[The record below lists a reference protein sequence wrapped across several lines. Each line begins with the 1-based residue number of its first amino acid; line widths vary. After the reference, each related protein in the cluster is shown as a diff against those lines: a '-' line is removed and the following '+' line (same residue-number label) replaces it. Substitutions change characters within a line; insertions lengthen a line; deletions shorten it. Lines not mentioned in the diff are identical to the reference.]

1 MQSAL
6 PRVRFQSEY
15 PVKKVVSPLIELPI
29 EYQLVEKAGQGSFG
43 EIYKIYNTLTR
54 TLHACKVEFKDTRQ
68 QNQQSLLVKE
78 YNTFQQL
85 KGIPQVPQPY
95 QLIQQQDY
103 KLIIMP
109 YYGSGNLEELRKK
122 QIHEKFSETCIIRMA
137 YCLISV
143 IEAVHERKYVH
154 RDIKP
159 ENFLVGSFGD
169 HHTVYLIDFGLAKP
183 FVDAQGIHIQQ
194 ADNKGMVGT
203 ARYTS
208 INSHLGAEQ
217 SRRDDLEAM
226 CYVLLYLYNGQL
238 PWQNFNCQTRQ
249 EKFLKIL
256 EAKQKFA
263 SGQLEINIPP
273 ILKKI
278 YDHSKG
284 LRFDE
289 QPNYSKMKEICKEG
303 FSKTRPYCFDW
314 CVVDCKI
321 KPFEDINDGQS
332 ELASEFST
340 VRKQLKG
347 QTTDQI
353 STNLKKILPCEQIK
367 EEDEESISE
376 LPNVQKITKFYQN
389 KKH

>member
-1 MQSAL
+1 MQTTL
-6 PRVRFQSEY
+6 PKVRLQSEY
-15 PVKKVVSPLIELPI
+15 PVKKVVSPQIELPAEFI
-29 EYQLVEKAGQGSFG
+29 LVEKAGQGSFG
-43 EIYKIYNTLTR
+43 EIYKIYNTITK

-78 YNTFQQL
+78 YNTLMQL
-85 KGIPQVPQPY
+85 KGNQQIPQPY

-109 YYGSGNLEELRKK
+109 FYGSGNLEELRKK
-122 QIHEKFSETCIIRMA
+122 QLNEKFSETCIIRLA
-137 YCLISV
+137 YCLITA
-143 IEAVHERKYVH
+143 IESVHERKFVH

-159 ENFLVGSFGD
+159 ENFLVGSNGD

-183 FVDAQGIHIQQ
+183 YLDQQGIHIPQ

-238 PWQNFNCQTRQ
+238 PWQNFSCQTRQ

-263 SGQLEINIPP
+263 AGQLEINIPP
-273 ILKKI
+273 ILKQI

-289 QPNYSKMKEICKEG
+289 QPNYARMKELCKEG
-303 FSKTRPYCFDW
+303 LNKSRPYCFDW
-314 CVVDCKI
+314 CVQDCKF
-321 KPFEDINDGQS
+321 KPYDDMNDGFS

-340 VRKQLKG
+340 FRKQQRG

-353 STNLKKILPCEQIK
+353 STNIKKTQPFKQIE
-367 EEDEESISE
+367 EEDEESINE
-376 LPNVQKITKFYQN
+376 FPNVQKITKFYQN